1 LLRLSVIV
9 LVVIATVSVHAEQN
23 ATHDVL
29 DTGIS
34 MRGLV
39 KLAPQ
44 DHENGTDV
52 AFMFS
57 EGSGG
62 KATVFLRATFDAA
75 FPPVGKPA
83 QKGQELTAAMF
94 HNLLHA
100 AASDSYVSL
109 RFADLNPALQ
119 RGEIIKGLDM
129 VATCAVDRVDNQLGS
144 GFRLQC
150 LAGNRKVE
158 AGIAMNFVVMVVDTG
173 TRLSRFLDDR
183 KAVWVRLED

>member
-1 LLRLSVIV
+1 MLRLSVIV
-9 LVVIATVSVHAEQN
+9 LAIATVSVRAEQN
-23 ATHDVL
+23 ATRDLL

-39 KLAPQ
+39 KLAAQ
-44 DHENGTDV
+44 DNEHGTVV

-57 EGSGG
+57 EGSEG
-62 KATVFLRATFDAA
+62 KATVVLRAAFDAA

-83 QKGQELTAAMF
+83 PKGQELTAAMF

-100 AASDSYVSL
+100 AASGNYVSL

-119 RGEIIKGLDM
+119 RGEIIKGLDT

-158 AGIAMNFVVMVVDTG
+158 PGIPMNFVVVVVDTG
-173 TRLSRFLDDR
+173 TRLSQFLDER
-183 KAVWVRLED
+183 KAVWMRLED